1 MYDPDVTEQSHRDEA
16 EKQPE
21 PEPERQLPG
30 ERTVPLAHYLE
41 KDEAVGG
48 KVYRG
53 QHAVPDQPE

>member
-1 MYDPDVTEQSHRDEA
+1 VTEQSHRDEA

-41 KDEAVGG
+41 KDEAAGG